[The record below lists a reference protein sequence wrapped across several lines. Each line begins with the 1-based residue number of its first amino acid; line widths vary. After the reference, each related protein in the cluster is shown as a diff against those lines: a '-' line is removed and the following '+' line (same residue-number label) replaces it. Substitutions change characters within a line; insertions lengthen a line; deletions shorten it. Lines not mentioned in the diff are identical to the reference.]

1 MVFCKCIINSWQ
13 NKNYSWKLR
22 KKSLHCWDLTRNILT
37 SDNHN
42 KSPSVRVMTAD
53 SLLSQNSKWL
63 FSIFISVSCRS
74 EKKCAPDIS
83 YPLVESIYFIT
94 MLYGCQN
101 QKKKY
106 DRCSIF
112 DTKSFILKLCK
123 NMESHYITHCDT
135 TTLDVKMWKPC
146 FSIATRVLF

>member
-1 MVFCKCIINSWQ
+1 MNSWQ
-13 NKNYSWKLR
+13 NKNYSWKL
-22 KKSLHCWDLTRNILT
+22 KKSHCIVDLTRNILT

-74 EKKCAPDIS
+74 EKKCATDIS

-106 DRCSIF
+106 DRCGIF

-123 NMESHYITHCDT
+123 NMESHYITHYDT

-146 FSIATRVLF
+146 FSIATRVFF